1 MKILSYI
8 HHTNILE
15 KIMAQAAAIP
25 ASTNPM
31 KKVLGIRDF
40 LLLWIGQATSML
52 GDQFHTIASSW
63 LVLKLTGDPM
73 ALGMVM
79 AISGI
84 PRALFTVIGGAVT
97 DRISPR
103 KLMLITDFVRLFL
116 STLLAVQI
124 FTGTLQVWMVYIY
137 AAVTGIMGGLF
148 GPASMSIVP
157 HIVPEEDLQAG
168 NSLTQG
174 SSSLIGFVGPAIA
187 GALIAAFAQESTG
200 MGIAIAV
207 DAFTFVV
214 SVITLWMMHSEEV
227 VKTSAENETTGNI
240 FASVKQ
246 GFTFMIKDPVLRM
259 MFIMIALANLCF
271 TGPLLVGIPF
281 LADTRFAG
289 GAAAYGIIISGYA
302 GGNLLGIILSGVLPK
317 PKKSM
322 IRFLMVV
329 MFAAFGF
336 GIAAMSWISATWL
349 ATANLFVLGILNG
362 YISILLITGL
372 QRSTPKALLGRLMSM
387 ILLANMSMMPIS
399 QALSG
404 VALRWSVTV
413 VFVTAGLLQLG
424 LSLVIAFSASV
435 SDLSDRL
442 IGEEA

>member
-1 MKILSYI
+1 
-8 HHTNILE
+8 
-15 KIMAQAAAIP
+15 MAQAAAIP
-25 ASTNPM
+25 VSTHPM
-31 KKVLGIRDF
+31 KKVLRIRDF
-40 LLLWIGQATSML
+40 MLLWIGQATSML
-52 GDQFHTIASSW
+52 GDQFHSIAASW
-63 LVLKLTGDPM
+63 LVLKMTGDPM

-124 FTGTLQVWMVYIY
+124 FTGTLQVWMVYVY

-174 SSSLIGFVGPAIA
+174 TSSLIGFVGPAIA
-187 GALIAAFAQESTG
+187 GAMIAAFANEATG

-207 DAFTFVV
+207 DALTFVV
-214 SVITLWMMHSEEV
+214 SVITLWMMHSSEI
-227 VKTSAENETTGNI
+227 VKTAEEKEAASNI
-240 FASVKQ
+240 FASVKE
-246 GFTFMIKDPVLRM
+246 GFSFMVKDPVLRM

-281 LADTRFAG
+281 LADTRFSG

-302 GGNLLGIILSGVLPK
+302 GGNLLGIILSGILPK

-322 IRFLMVV
+322 IRVLMVV

-336 GIAAMSWISATWL
+336 GIAAMSWISMTWL

-372 QRSTPKALLGRLMSM
+372 QRSTPKAMLGRLMSM

-404 VALRWSVTV
+404 AALRWSVTV
-413 VFVTAGLLQLG
+413 VFVTAGLLQLA
-424 LSLVIAFSASV
+424 LAVVMAFSASV

-442 IGEEA
+442 IGEEG

>member
-1 MKILSYI
+1 MSYTL
-8 HHTNILE
+8 HTYNME
-15 KIMAQAAAIP
+15 KIMAQAVAIQAP
-25 ASTNPM
+25 ANPM

-40 LLLWIGQATSML
+40 MLLWIGQATSML
-52 GDQFHTIASSW
+52 GDQFHSIAASW
-63 LVLKLTGDPM
+63 LVLKMTGDPM

-84 PRALFTVIGGAVT
+84 PRALFTVIGGAIT

-124 FTGTLQVWMVYIY
+124 FTGTLQVWMVYVY
-137 AAVTGIMGGLF
+137 AAVTGVMGGLF

-157 HIVPEEDLQAG
+157 HIVPEENLQAG

-174 SSSLIGFVGPAIA
+174 SSALIGFVGPAIA
-187 GALIAAFAQESTG
+187 GAMIAAFANEATG

-207 DAFTFVV
+207 DALTFVV
-214 SVITLWMMHSEEV
+214 SVITLWMMRSGEI
-227 VKTSAENETTGNI
+227 VKTAAEKEDAGNI
-240 FASVKQ
+240 LTSIKE
-246 GFTFMIKDPVLRM
+246 GFSFMVKDPVLRM

-281 LADTRFAG
+281 LADTRFSG

-302 GGNLLGIILSGVLPK
+302 GGNLLGIILSGALPK

-322 IRFLMVV
+322 IRLLMVI
-329 MFAAFGF
+329 MFGAFGV
-336 GIAAMSWISATWL
+336 GIAAMSWISVTWL
-349 ATANLFVLGILNG
+349 ATANLFVLGVLNG

-404 VALRWSVTV
+404 AALRWSVTV

-424 LSLVIAFSASV
+424 LSVVMAFSASV

-442 IGEEA
+442 IGEEAS

>member
-1 MKILSYI
+1 
-8 HHTNILE
+8 
-15 KIMAQAAAIP
+15 MAQAVAIS
-25 ASTNPM
+25 ATTNPM

-40 LLLWIGQATSML
+40 MLLWIGQATSML
-52 GDQFHTIASSW
+52 GDQFHSIASAW
-63 LVLKLTGDPM
+63 LVLKMTGDPM

-84 PRALFTVIGGAVT
+84 PRALFTVIGGAIT

-103 KLMLITDFVRLFL
+103 KLMLITDFIRLFL

-124 FTGTLQVWMVYIY
+124 FTGTLQVWMVYVY

-187 GALIAAFAQESTG
+187 GALIAAFANEATG

-207 DAFTFVV
+207 DALTFLI
-214 SVITLWMMHSEEV
+214 SVITLWMMHSSEI
-227 VKTSAENETTGNI
+227 VKTIAEKEAAGSI
-240 FASVKQ
+240 FTSVKE
-246 GFTFMIKDPVLRM
+246 GFSFMLKDPVLRM

-329 MFAAFGF
+329 MFAAFGI
-336 GIAAMSWISATWL
+336 GIAAMSWISVTWV
-349 ATANLFVLGILNG
+349 ATANMFILGILNG
-362 YISILLITGL
+362 FLSILLITGL
-372 QRSTPKALLGRLMSM
+372 QRNTPKGLMGRFMSM
-387 ILLANMSMMPIS
+387 ILLANLSMMPIS

-404 VALRWSVTV
+404 AALRWSVTA
-413 VFVTAGLLQLG
+413 VFVTAGVLMLG
-424 LSLVIAFSASV
+424 ITFLMAFSPLV
-435 SDLSDRL
+435 NKL
-442 IGEEA
+442 GEMLTGEAVKQE

>member
-1 MKILSYI
+1 
-8 HHTNILE
+8 
-15 KIMAQAAAIP
+15 MAQAVAIP
-25 ASTNPM
+25 ATTNPM

-40 LLLWIGQATSML
+40 MLLWVGQATSML
-52 GDQFHTIASSW
+52 GDQFHSIAASW
-63 LVLKLTGDPM
+63 LVLKMTGDPM

-84 PRALFTVIGGAVT
+84 PRALFTVIGGAIT

-124 FTGTLQVWMVYIY
+124 FTGTLQVWMVYVY
-137 AAVTGIMGGLF
+137 AAVTGSMGGLF

-157 HIVPEEDLQAG
+157 HIVHEEDLQAG

-174 SSSLIGFVGPAIA
+174 SSALIGFVGPAIA
-187 GALIAAFAQESTG
+187 GAMIAAFANEATG

-207 DAFTFVV
+207 DALTFVI
-214 SVITLWMMHSEEV
+214 SVITLWMMRSGEV
-227 VKTSAENETTGNI
+227 AKTPAEKEAAGSI
-240 FASVKQ
+240 FTSVKE
-246 GFTFMIKDPVLRM
+246 GFSFMVKDPVLRM
-259 MFIMIALANLCF
+259 MFIMIAVANLCF

-281 LADTRFAG
+281 LADTRFTG

-302 GGNLLGIILSGVLPK
+302 GGNLLGIILSGILPK
-317 PKKSM
+317 PKKNM
-322 IRFLMVV
+322 IRLFMVI
-329 MFAAFGF
+329 MFAGFGI

-349 ATANLFVLGILNG
+349 AAADLFILGILNG
-362 YISILLITGL
+362 YLSILLITGL

-404 VALRWSVTV
+404 AALRWSVTA
-413 VFVTAGLLQLG
+413 VFVTAGLIMIVLTG
-424 LSLVIAFSASV
+424 IMAFSPSV
-435 SDLSDRL
+435 SEMGERL
-442 IGEEA
+442 TGEAAQ